1 MKKVVHY
8 LLVALLSIGLFSCG
22 DDYDDTFLREEIENI
37 KKDLASLK
45 TQVTSMQTVV
55 DALNEGKVITEVE
68 KLSDSKGHK
77 ITFNDGTS
85 IDILNGEKAPVIG
98 IQEVD
103 GIYYWTITTDGKTDF
118 LLNKEDEKLPVSG
131 KDGTPGNDG
140 KTPQLAIDT
149 EGYWTVDGE
158 RIKDVNDNLVEA
170 KGDSFFKE
178 ILEDE
183 DVVTFVLADNSTI
196 VIPKSGGTFLKFE
209 KSAVVFQP
217 GRFQQL
223 RFNYENIVS
232 FEVIAQPEGWTTN
245 IHQPSKYVN
254 VEPPASGFSMGEIKL
269 QGIDKNGQTY
279 LAIVKVSLAG
289 SGFSNTSGVFVLNEG
304 NMTTENGSLIYIS
317 PDGQVLEN
325 VYRNANGTQ
334 LGNTTQDLCI
344 YDNKIY
350 IISQNGR
357 TNPVG
362 SGFENDGMLV
372 VANAETLKKVAAY
385 TDELDNLSWP
395 THIAVLD
402 DNNIFIRDNQGVS
415 RFNATTGELLLIPGT
430 NGAVKNRMAVVSG
443 KVFYYAGTKLSV
455 LEKDATSVSNT
466 IDMGGTIS
474 GIEKSKDGHLWV
486 ATTNGKI
493 SKVNSTN
500 YSIIKTND
508 VGIGSVASGVFATP
522 GITSKGDTLYY
533 GGGSMSIYRHIFS
546 TGESKEMID
555 KATLKELVPD
565 AAMVYNSMAVHPETG
580 MVYLNTIKGYG
591 WSFLVNNISVFDFD
605 NAEAESVLYAN
616 YRNYTHFPAGFFFP
630 ANFK

>member
-183 DVVTFVLADNSTI
+183 AVVTFVLADNSTI

-385 TDELDNLSWP
+385 TDELNNLSWP

-402 DNNIFIRDNQGVS
+402 DNNIFIRDNYGVS

>member
-55 DALNEGKVITEVE
+55 DALNEGKVITDVE
-68 KLSDSKGHK
+68 KLSDNKGHK

-178 ILEDE
+178 ILENE

-385 TDELDNLSWP
+385 TDELNNLSWP

-402 DNNIFIRDNQGVS
+402 DNNIFIRDNYGVS

-605 NAEAESVLYAN
+605 NAEDESVLYAN

>member
-55 DALNEGKVITEVE
+55 DALNEGKVITDVE
-68 KLSDSKGHK
+68 KLSDNKGHK

>member
-55 DALNEGKVITEVE
+55 DALNEGKVITDVE
-68 KLSDSKGHK
+68 KLSDNKGHK

-178 ILEDE
+178 ILENE

-385 TDELDNLSWP
+385 TDELNNLSWP

-402 DNNIFIRDNQGVS
+402 DNNIFIRDNYGVS

>member
-55 DALNEGKVITEVE
+55 DALNEGKVITDVE

-77 ITFNDGTS
+77 ITFNDGAS

-103 GIYYWTITTDGKTDF
+103 GIYYWTITTDEKTDF
-118 LLNKEDEKLPVSG
+118 LLNKEGEKLPVSG
-131 KDGTPGNDG
+131 KDGEDGTP
-140 KTPQLAIDT
+140 PQLAIDT

-158 RIKDVNDNLVEA
+158 RIKDVNGDLVEA

-178 ILEDE
+178 IIEDE

-209 KSAVVFQP
+209 KSAVVFQS
-217 GRFQQL
+217 GKFQQL

-245 IHQPSKYVN
+245 IHLPSKYVN

-289 SGFSNTSGVFVLNEG
+289 SGFSNTSGVFILNEG

-357 TNPVG
+357 TNPLG

-385 TDELDNLSWP
+385 TDELDDLSWP
-395 THIAVLD
+395 THVAVLD
-402 DNNIFIRDNQGVS
+402 DNNIFIRDNHGVS

-430 NGAVKNRMAVVSG
+430 NGAGKNRMAVVSG

-466 IDMGGTIS
+466 IDMGGAIS
-474 GIEKSKDGHLWV
+474 GIEKSKDDHLWV

-493 SKVNSTN
+493 SKVSSTN
-500 YSIIKTND
+500 YSIIRTND

-555 KATLKELVPD
+555 KTQFKELVPD

-591 WSFLVNNISVFDFD
+591 WNFLVNNISVFDFD
-605 NAEAESVLYAN
+605 NEEAESVLYAN